1 MPPAQPSEIER
12 KPAEVKLP
20 TSRRMALL
28 RRRERGDT
36 RRCDDGR
43 LPRSA
48 KRREHL
54 LRHRRVCS
62 NRSGLMA
69 SWQCVEPHPRP
80 SPQRYKSHRRHHDIL
95 TLLEEH
101 DVDWAASLQYCTLC
115 GCRSR
120 LSNNLQV
127 FQRKM
132 RWLNENI
139 PVRRLRRILLC
150 WAICRSCA
158 IVKIRADLLLRPLR
172 LLV

>member
-1 MPPAQPSEIER
+1 MPPLPPSEIKR

-20 TSRRMALL
+20 TSRRMVLL

-69 SWQCVEPHPRP
+69 LNHTHVPLPNGTNRTAATMTF
-80 SPQRYKSHRRHHDIL
+80 SPCWRSTTWIGPPPFANLAPCAVVDRDSATTYKCL
-95 TLLEEH
+95 
-101 DVDWAASLQYCTLC
+101 
-115 GCRSR
+115 
-120 LSNNLQV
+120 
-127 FQRKM
+127 QRKM

-139 PVRRLRRILLC
+139 SVRRLRHILSC
-150 WAICRSCA
+150 WAICRSYA
-158 IVKIRADLLLRPLR
+158 IVKICAD
-172 LLV
+172 